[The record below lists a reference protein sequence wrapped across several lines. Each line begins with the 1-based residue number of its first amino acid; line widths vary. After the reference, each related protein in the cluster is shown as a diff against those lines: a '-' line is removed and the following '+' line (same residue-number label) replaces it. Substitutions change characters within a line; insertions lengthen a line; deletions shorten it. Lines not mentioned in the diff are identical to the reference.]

1 MICSFLRR
9 CGCAI
14 VLTLAWAAA
23 SAAGAQALTVPE
35 LQRLL
40 QSDRRASVPF
50 QEVRESPWLSSP
62 LASRGT
68 MHSTPEALEKR
79 VESPRQETWRLLPDR
94 IEWEGPGGA
103 GRKQI
108 LFSQAPAVAAL
119 ADVMRRVVA
128 GDLAALEPDFRIELR
143 GDERV
148 WTAQLHPRG
157 AEVARRLE
165 SVELQG
171 TGRRLQVIIVAERQ
185 GERTTTRLL
194 P

>member
-1 MICSFLRR
+1 MTPALLRR
-9 CGCAI
+9 IGCAL
-14 VLTLAWAAA
+14 VLAMAWAAA
-23 SAAGAQALTVPE
+23 LAAGAQAFTVPE

-40 QSDRRASVPF
+40 QSDRRASLPF
-50 QEVRESPWLSSP
+50 QELRESPWLSMP
-62 LASRGT
+62 MASRGT
-68 MHSTPEALEKR
+68 MHSTSQALEKR

-94 IEWEGPGGA
+94 IEWAGPGGA

-108 LFSQAPAVAAL
+108 LFSEAPALAAL

-128 GDLAALEPDFRIELR
+128 GDLIALEPDFRIELT

-148 WTAQLHPRG
+148 WTASLRPRG
-157 AEVARRLE
+157 AEVARHLE

-171 TGRRLQVIIVAERQ
+171 TGQRLQVIIVVERQ

>member
-1 MICSFLRR
+1 MRPAFLRR
-9 CGCAI
+9 TGFAF
-14 VLTLAWAAA
+14 VLAMAWAAA
-23 SAAGAQALTVPE
+23 VAAGAQALTVPE

-40 QSDRRASVPF
+40 QAERRASVPF
-50 QEVRESPWLSSP
+50 EELRESPWLSMP
-62 LASRGT
+62 MASRGT
-68 MHSTPEALEKR
+68 MHSTSQALEKR

-94 IEWEGPGGA
+94 IEWTGPGGTA
-103 GRKQI
+103 SKRI
-108 LFSQAPAVAAL
+108 LFSQAPALAAL

-128 GDLAALEPDFRIELR
+128 GDLMALEPDFRIELT

-148 WTAQLHPRG
+148 WTARLSPRG
-157 AEVARRLE
+157 AQVARHLE

-171 TGRRLQVIIVAERQ
+171 AGRQLQVIIVVERQ

>member
-1 MICSFLRR
+1 MTPAFLRR
-9 CGCAI
+9 IGCWL
-14 VLTLAWAAA
+14 VLGMAWAGAL
-23 SAAGAQALTVPE
+23 AAGVQVLTVPE

-50 QEVRESPWLSSP
+50 QELRESPWLSTP
-62 LASRGT
+62 MASRGT
-68 MHSTPEALEKR
+68 MHSTPQALEKR

-94 IEWEGPGGA
+94 IEWAGPGGM
-103 GRKQI
+103 GPKQI
-108 LFSQAPAVAAL
+108 LFTQAPALAAL

-128 GDLAALEPDFRIELR
+128 GDIVALEPDFRIELR

-148 WTAQLHPRG
+148 WTAQLRPRG
-157 AEVARRLE
+157 AEVVRHLE

-171 TGRRLQVIIVAERQ
+171 TGSRLQVIIVIERQ